1 MQFEYL
7 ANGALETLCLCTQD
21 HCARKHVTGFV
32 LVIVDSGREQ
42 QFPPGDGVRVVVVEA
57 GGQAEA
63 CGLTANLLAPEVVQR
78 FPQSLFQSHGQL
90 TSLSAGGAQHC
101 VTP

>member
-1 MQFEYL
+1 M
-7 ANGALETLCLCTQD
+7 
-21 HCARKHVTGFV
+21 TGFV

-42 QFPPGDGVRVVVVEA
+42 QFPLGDGVRVVVVEA

-63 CGLTANLLAPEVVQR
+63 CGLTAYLLAPEVVQR